1 MGRVTKPLPFLFRL
15 KKAKNRQNYITYY
28 VKSPLSALEAKYKGH
43 NAKNKSNMELVG
55 KIKEI
60 GQVESGTSDK
70 GSWQERTVVITTLE
84 QNPQYVAFTATGRR
98 LEEVGKCTIGQVVH
112 VRFGVSSRKFQDRW
126 FSDLQLW
133 EIQNV

>member
-1 MGRVTKPLPFLFRL
+1 
-15 KKAKNRQNYITYY
+15 
-28 VKSPLSALEAKYKGH
+28 
-43 NAKNKSNMELVG
+43 MELVG

-70 GSWQERTVVITTLE
+70 GSWQKQTVVITTLE
-84 QNPQYVAFTATGRR
+84 QNPQYVAFTAMGRR
-98 LEEVGKCTIGQVVH
+98 LEEVGKCTIGQVVRI
-112 VRFGVSSRKFQDRW
+112 RFGVSSRNFQGRW

>member
-1 MGRVTKPLPFLFRL
+1 
-15 KKAKNRQNYITYY
+15 
-28 VKSPLSALEAKYKGH
+28 
-43 NAKNKSNMELVG
+43 MELVG

-70 GSWQERTVVITTLE
+70 GSWQKQTVVITTLE
-84 QNPQYVAFTATGRR
+84 QNPQYVAFTAMGRR
-98 LEEVGKCTIGQVVH
+98 LEEVGKCTIGQVVR
-112 VRFGVSSRKFQDRW
+112 VRFGVSSRNFQGRW

>member
-1 MGRVTKPLPFLFRL
+1 
-15 KKAKNRQNYITYY
+15 
-28 VKSPLSALEAKYKGH
+28 
-43 NAKNKSNMELVG
+43 MELVG

-60 GQVESGTSDK
+60 GQVESGISDK
-70 GSWQERTVVITTLE
+70 GSWQKQTVVITTLE
-84 QNPQYVAFTATGRR
+84 QNPQYVAFSAMGRR
-98 LEEVGKCTIGQVVH
+98 LEEVSKCTIGQVVR